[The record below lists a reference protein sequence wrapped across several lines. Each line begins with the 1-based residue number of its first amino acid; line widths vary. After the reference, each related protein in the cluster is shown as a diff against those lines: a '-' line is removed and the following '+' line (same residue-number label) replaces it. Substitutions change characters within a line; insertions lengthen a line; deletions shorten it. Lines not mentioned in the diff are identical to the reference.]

1 MRHRTT
7 NLPGGE
13 PPVDFEIPDD
23 IARKLDALIETEIEP
38 LEADNEFKS
47 PFCVREDRLCPVAGR

>member
-7 NLPGGE
+7 NLPAQE

-23 IARKLDALIETEIEP
+23 IARELDELDAFIETELEP
-38 LEADNEFKS
+38 LEA
-47 PFCVREDRLCPVAGR
+47 